1 MNAITRSD
9 DEILFD
15 RTMQSLEAQ
24 ITSAGAHLTIDSKAR
39 HTYTIEIKRM
49 SNRLRA
55 DAVARR
61 ITWAD
66 AARQAQETRNLI
78 MEVIRAR
85 STPVGRALAQRMKQK
100 GYSLNQLI
108 AEKTIRM
115 HGDKALFSSLSN
127 TQQNAIYASIV
138 RSAGNSNAEVTR
150 AMTRISYAGR
160 GVLFLALA
168 LSIYQIATAENKVV
182 AFKKELAI
190 NGAGVAGGI
199 AGGAL
204 AGLACGPASP
214 ICVTVGAFV
223 GGAFAALGT
232 SYIW

>member
-39 HTYTIEIKRM
+39 LTYTIEIKRM
-49 SNRLRA
+49 SNRLQRGSHSRDDA
-55 DAVARR
+55 DF
-61 ITWAD
+61 
-66 AARQAQETRNLI
+66 
-78 MEVIRAR
+78 
-85 STPVGRALAQRMKQK
+85 
-100 GYSLNQLI
+100 
-108 AEKTIRM
+108 
-115 HGDKALFSSLSN
+115 H
-127 TQQNAIYASIV
+127 
-138 RSAGNSNAEVTR
+138 
-150 AMTRISYAGR
+150 AGR

-168 LSIYQIATAENKVV
+168 LSIYLIATAENKV
-182 AFKKELAI
+182 AGFKKELAI

-204 AGLACGPASP
+204 AGLACGPAAP